1 MNTSEQSPM
10 YIRARSLIVH
20 LLTSHIIRLVL
31 FCSLPL
37 CWDVHAKIVTQP
49 NFHLASRLLSIYIT
63 ISLKIALLLYAWKH
77 TLGVGKKA
85 NLKLK
90 AYITI
95 CFFCSFFLYC
105 KILSSILHYDTVKLN
120 FSYYYFSA
128 AHSYYDF
135 K

>member
-37 CWDVHAKIVTQP
+37 CWDVHAKIVTQA

-63 ISLKIALLLYAWKH
+63 INLKIALLLYA
-77 TLGVGKKA
+77 
-85 NLKLK
+85 
-90 AYITI
+90 
-95 CFFCSFFLYC
+95 
-105 KILSSILHYDTVKLN
+105 
-120 FSYYYFSA
+120 
-128 AHSYYDF
+128 
-135 K
+135 